1 MRTFLYFP
9 LQKIIIVQKAMEAWD
24 DVSSA
29 LLHFL
34 EPGQENTTVLSDT
47 LSQVLKKDT
56 AARLSV
62 DPITIPGSG
71 NSTGITFIK
80 LPPLGSS
87 QSDVMG
93 IQVSSRSV
101 VHGASLA
108 FTKFCIY
115 VLLYIDVLT
124 FSFFLYNFI
133 ESE

>member
-1 MRTFLYFP
+1 M
-9 LQKIIIVQKAMEAWD
+9 QKAMEAWD

-108 FTKFCIY
+108 FMFCY
-115 VLLYIDVLT
+115 TSMY
-124 FSFFLYNFI
+124 
-133 ESE
+133 